1 MPLILIIGAVVIAL
15 LLGGFMFISKPS
27 DTTIEVATPVARV
40 EETVPVNTETATD
53 TNTDTI
59 ATTGTAPVTETPAPF
74 KAETAVYKNGE
85 YTVTS
90 SYIAP
95 SRTTHNVTAT
105 FTLTNDVV
113 TKSTVAF
120 TGEEN
125 TTSAFMQSKFSAAY
139 QTQVVGEKLDAI
151 SLTRV
156 GGASL
161 TTGAFN
167 KAIAE
172 IKTEAKS

>member
-15 LLGGFMFISKPS
+15 LLGGFIFTSKPS
-27 DTTIEVATPVARV
+27 ATTVEVATPVARV
-40 EETVPVNTETATD
+40 EETVPVNAETATN

-59 ATTGTAPVTETPAPF
+59 ATTGTAPIAETPAPT
-74 KAETAVYKNGE
+74 AVETSVYKNGE

-95 SRTTHNVTAT
+95 SRTTHNVTTT

-125 TTSAFMQSKFSAAY
+125 TTSAFMQNKFSAAY
-139 QTQVVGEKLDAI
+139 QTEVVGKKLDAI
-151 SLTRV
+151 SLSRV

-167 KAIAE
+167 KAIVE